1 MVNEGPLMR
10 RLVSVFVCFAA
21 GASGTPICPQVTPAA
36 APAWTDAVSNS
47 SPGEFFLF
55 SNLER
60 TPRKPGQTLP
70 LTVRTPQSPIGAY
83 DGHEFPAGPLYYS
96 NSSGAS
102 IVCLPGLDPSVLVA
116 IPSRPPRTEG
126 GCPTGQVG
134 EKCAADGDCTGQRI
148 LRTPSSGIET
158 TLANGITG
166 IEYLGT
172 FEGQSGAASGGLVE
186 IVFFHQSGDYLAQ
199 TEYGILRDLS
209 VPNTVTFYWQTNAN
223 CTLHSPVTIND
234 TMCTTIEGNRQAG
247 TYVYTDGLVPP
258 GNEPITSACNIDLTP
273 VGGFGLYYYSMWIY
287 SDGGTLKFGMSI
299 VDPNTSLPV
308 VPETSIDPNVGAPST
323 WFPTATVNGASG
335 YVTAGIARYDPF
347 RSQTLS
353 DLTPTMSIQRIEIG
367 AASQ

>member
-1 MVNEGPLMR
+1 MR
-10 RLVSVFVCFAA
+10 RLVSFFLCIAA
-21 GASGTPICPQVTPAA
+21 ASGTPICPQVTPTAT
-36 APAWTDAVSNS
+36 PAWADIVSNS
-47 SPGEFFLF
+47 FNALGSPGEFFLF
-55 SNLER
+55 SNLQR
-60 TPRKPGQTLP
+60 IPRKPGQSLP
-70 LTVRTPQSPIGAY
+70 LTVRTPQSPVGAY
-83 DGHEFPAGPLYYS
+83 DGHTFPAGPVYYS

-116 IPSRPPRTEG
+116 IPSRPPRMEA

-158 TLANGITG
+158 TLANGVTG
-166 IEYLGT
+166 IEYLGS
-172 FEGQSGAASGGLVE
+172 FEGQSGAAAGGLVE
-186 IVFFHQSGDYLAQ
+186 IVFFHQSADYLAQ
-199 TEYGILRDLS
+199 AEYGILRDLS

-223 CTLHSPVTIND
+223 CTLHSPATIND
-234 TMCTTIEGNRQAG
+234 TMCTTIEGDRQAG
-247 TYVYTDGLVPP
+247 TYVYTDGLSPVA
-258 GNEPITSACNIDLTP
+258 NSSNITAACNIDLGP

-323 WFPTATVNGASG
+323 WFPISTLNGGSG

-347 RSQTLS
+347 RSQSLS
-353 DLTPTMSIQRIEIG
+353 DLTPTMLMQRIEIG
-367 AASQ
+367 TAPQ